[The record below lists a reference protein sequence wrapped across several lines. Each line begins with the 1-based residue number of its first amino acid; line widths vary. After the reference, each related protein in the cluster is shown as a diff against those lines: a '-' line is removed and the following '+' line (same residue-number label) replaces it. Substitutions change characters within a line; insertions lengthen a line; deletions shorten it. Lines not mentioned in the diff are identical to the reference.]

1 MGTSNKR
8 NYQGENR
15 MEDYG
20 QIKVNQYRTCI
31 IVPFSYDDSFFGQ
44 MLREKEA
51 DYKEENKKKK
61 EEKDY
66 SKFCFK
72 EFFQK
77 KQIKNS
83 EPFSEKAKGW
93 FVEKDRSG
101 STEQLILQ
109 CYELKDREKINLN
122 PTVKGIYVLSKEQY
136 EFKIRKIKAWFF
148 RNGQG
153 FLTLELQSENVET
166 IEDILAFNG
175 LRWVNKD
182 RKFFWKKKVA
192 KDREEV
198 ISTNIKELLEKCLD
212 SLKAVGV
219 KDWGIMEDKAY
230 FLSVLISDGDY
241 EIENENEVLSR
252 LCLKYSVGK
261 PVADAQKNAM
271 EFYSTYPYIHC
282 GICANTVAVLGDC
295 FKEKSKQKEQSNRE
309 FMTVTYPENIFSH
322 YLITYLYYLSRYDKY
337 KQLKEEWESDKKTT
351 VREMRNKIQIGTE
364 ISKIAGSRHEQM
376 DKIFYDILCNQVW
389 EFPNK
394 LIKFKKEVRYDV
406 FISYR
411 HDGGQYLAL
420 LLYEHLMQKGVNV
433 FWDKACL
440 RAGHFDE
447 QLYQKIEQSRNLI
460 VVLSPQCIERLTEE
474 GDWICKEL
482 HQAFRNE
489 QCPVPVLMVA
499 MENVRFPDKKMV
511 ENLLQSENVR
521 KLSKESREILEDT
534 LNELTKC
541 QGIQTDVALFDGVID
556 RIVAALH
563 LKNNENEA

>member
-1 MGTSNKR
+1 
-8 NYQGENR
+8 

-20 QIKVNQYRTCI
+20 QIKVNQYKTCI
-31 IVPFSYDDSFFGQ
+31 IVPFLYDDSFFGQ

-101 STEQLILQ
+101 STDQLILQ

-153 FLTLELQSENVET
+153 FLTLELQSENIET

-219 KDWGIMEDKAY
+219 KDWRITEDKAY

-241 EIENENEVLSR
+241 EIKNENEVLSR

-295 FKEKSKQKEQSNRE
+295 FKEKSEQKEQSNRE

-322 YLITYLYYLSRYDKY
+322 YLITYLYYLSGY
-337 KQLKEEWESDKKTT
+337 KQYHELASALQKKRKPDKNQKAVFPQSEKIGEPGRYNVLNEIFYDTLYKKVWNLPDKMKKLKEEYEKLSEK
-351 VREMRNKIQIGTE
+351 E
-364 ISKIAGSRHEQM
+364 
-376 DKIFYDILCNQVW
+376 YDI
-389 EFPNK
+389 
-394 LIKFKKEVRYDV
+394 

-420 LLYEHLMQKGVNV
+420 LLLGHLKEKNLNV
-433 FWDKACL
+433 FLDVNSMKV
-440 RAGHFDE
+440 GQFDE
-447 QLYQKIEQSRNLI
+447 QIYNVIENCKYLLL
-460 VVLSPQCIERLTEE
+460 VVSPGCITKLVEND
-474 GDWICKEL
+474 DWVAKEL
-482 HQAFRNE
+482 VKASE
-489 QCPVPVLMVA
+489 VGCKILPIY
-499 MENVRFPDKKMV
+499 MENVSIIEKKDIDKLLLEQKKKASESQEEGISEELKKV
-511 ENLLQSENVR
+511 LEALPTFQSLEAYVRDFDSCVNKIITTLSLQSR
-521 KLSKESREILEDT
+521 PT
-534 LNELTKC
+534 
-541 QGIQTDVALFDGVID
+541 A
-556 RIVAALH
+556 
-563 LKNNENEA
+563 